1 MVVEAGI
8 PHFGA
13 GAAGKF
19 GKDEPWPEWVS
30 REDLLMEGLIE

>member
-30 REDLLMEGLIE
+30 REDLEMEGLIE